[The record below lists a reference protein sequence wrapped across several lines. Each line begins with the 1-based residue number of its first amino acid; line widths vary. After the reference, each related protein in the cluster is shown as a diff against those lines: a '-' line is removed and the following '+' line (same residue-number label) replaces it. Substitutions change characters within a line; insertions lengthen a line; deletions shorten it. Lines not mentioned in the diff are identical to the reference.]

1 VIFFKNKKILVAG
14 GSGFFGSNI
23 TSKLIKL
30 KSDVTASY
38 FSTKKRG
45 KYYKRFNFLNMNECL
60 KATKKKD
67 IVFLAVIKSSG
78 IKNLENTFV
87 NENLNNLNMLLN
99 LIEAC
104 RINNVKK
111 IIWISSSTIYQPLSK
126 KISETQLN
134 LNLDPYPVYHGVG
147 WSYRYIEKVIWY
159 YNLKFKMDI
168 KILRTASIYGPY
180 DNFNL
185 EKSHVVP
192 SLIKK
197 TLDKNKIIN
206 VWGSKKTVRDF
217 VFIDDL
223 VQASLKFIQKS
234 KINFPLNFSSGES
247 TTIFNLTKIILKVAN
262 KNKKIKFIQS
272 GKSSANFRVLD
283 NSKINKILKNIN
295 RTKLETGLKVTIDWY
310 EKNYK

>member
-1 VIFFKNKKILVAG
+1 MIFFKNKKILVAG

-185 EKSHVVP
+185 EKITCCP
-192 SLIKK
+192 E
-197 TLDKNKIIN
+197 
-206 VWGSKKTVRDF
+206 
-217 VFIDDL
+217 
-223 VQASLKFIQKS
+223 
-234 KINFPLNFSSGES
+234 LN
-247 TTIFNLTKIILKVAN
+247 
-262 KNKKIKFIQS
+262 
-272 GKSSANFRVLD
+272 
-283 NSKINKILKNIN
+283 
-295 RTKLETGLKVTIDWY
+295 
-310 EKNYK
+310 